1 MTVAS
6 QIEEVEHALVP
17 QLVSYCQNSFQGI
30 YLPSHD
36 QTHHQ
41 RTWNYAKNL
50 LLEFSGTLDISPSLI
65 ENMALA
71 ALLHDTGMVE
81 TLDREHGMA
90 GRRKALEFLKNNNL
104 DPERFESGLHAIEYH
119 DDKDYTSGHDDPGEK
134 PSLLRLLSLA
144 DDLDAL
150 GYAGVFRYY
159 EIYTLR
165 GIILQQ
171 LPTSVLDNLGN
182 RFALMSEMLD
192 NHARFK
198 NAMNK
203 RYQITRNFFLQL
215 NAELQNDTLPDQ
227 KIAAEVIR
235 CFEEYFR
242 KPRYTAEE
250 SRRWFPWGEVSS
262 EIGKFFRSFYDEFL
276 KLSVI

>member
-1 MTVAS
+1 MAAAS
-6 QIEEVEHALVP
+6 LIEEVEHTFVP
-17 QLVSYCQNSFQGI
+17 QLVSYCQKCFQDT

-41 RTWNYAKNL
+41 RTWNYAKKL
-50 LLEFSGTLDISPSLI
+50 LLEFSGTLDISTSLI
-65 ENMALA
+65 ENLALA

-81 TLDREHGMA
+81 TLDREHGLA
-90 GRRKALEFLKNNNL
+90 GRMKALEYLKNNNL
-104 DPERFESGLHAIEYH
+104 DPERFESGLHAIEHH
-119 DDKDYTSGHDDPGEK
+119 DDKDYTSGHDGPEEK

-150 GYAGVFRYY
+150 GYTGVFRYY

-165 GIILQQ
+165 GIKLRQ
-171 LPTSVLDNLGN
+171 LPASVLHNLEN
-182 RFALMSEMLD
+182 RYTLMSEMLA

-198 NAMNK
+198 NTMDK
-203 RYQITRNFFLQL
+203 QYQVIRNFFLQL
-215 NAELQNDTLPDQ
+215 DAELQNDKLPEQ
-227 KIAAEVIR
+227 KTAVEVLR

-250 SRRWFPWGEVSS
+250 SRRWFPWGEVST
-262 EIGKFFRSFYDEFL
+262 EIGNFFRSFYDEFL
-276 KLSVI
+276 KWSEI